1 MTDIPGGVAV
11 TDQWREPHKRDQFA
25 MKPKS
30 AIHELRTWIGNAIW
44 NSNGVYRAPSIADAH
59 QWHKKARQAERYQA
73 KLEASLEQ
81 MQAVVEAM
89 RRIVQWSEAYPLD
102 VFPEP
107 DFKKAHKLLKAGG
120 MTLDAISASNM
131 RHVVEGVGKIAK
143 ESLAALDEHEW
154 QHPMTLREIM
164 ESEEKAD

>member
-1 MTDIPGGVAV
+1 MTPYYQQGNLIDGKDVGYWHRLFVA
-11 TDQWREPHKRDQFA
+11 QEKRIRELADEVAKLEDNL
-25 MKPKS
+25 
-30 AIHELRTWIGNAIW
+30 AISEASFDELSLTCDR
-44 NSNGVYRAPSIADAH
+44 
-59 QWHKKARQAERYQA
+59 
-73 KLEASLEQ
+73 LEASLEQ